1 MQPGKSAH
9 PRAPM
14 SAEPIYSSGRARGYV
29 DNSSSI
35 RGSQGRRR
43 FAMARPVCGFD
54 NAIDPGRDEGL
65 A

>member
-1 MQPGKSAH
+1 MHGKAQIH
-9 PRAPM
+9 
-14 SAEPIYSSGRARGYV
+14 GRGAR
-29 DNSSSI
+29 
-35 RGSQGRRR
+35 GRRR